1 VDWYTLAQFLAAILL
16 LFATPGP
23 VIAIVAHN
31 TVRHGTA
38 AGLLTVV
45 GVGLG
50 DVCLLGATFAG
61 VRLSGELLPAVL
73 RWLSFVGALYLVW
86 LAAEALLVRH
96 RTSRN
101 PNLSRCRKPIL
112 AGLTIAFANP
122 AALLFYAAFFPQ
134 FIDPDHSIS
143 EQMMVLSA
151 LYVFTRLAFDSAWVL
166 TVARLR
172 LPAGWIAQTGRFTE
186 LASAVVYLSIAVI
199 TILGFIEVSG

>member
-1 VDWYTLAQFLAAILL
+1 VDCFTVAQFLAATLL

-31 TVRHGTA
+31 TLRHGTA

-50 DVCLLGATFAG
+50 DVCLLGATFVG
-61 VRLSGELLPAVL
+61 MSLSGELLPMAL

-86 LAAEALLVRH
+86 LAAEVLLVRQ
-96 RTSRN
+96 RTSRK

-112 AGLTIAFANP
+112 AGLTIAFTNP
-122 AALLFYAAFFPQ
+122 AVLLFYAAFFPQ
-134 FIDPDHSIS
+134 FTDPDHSIS
-143 EQMMVLSA
+143 EQMLVLSA
-151 LYVFTRLAFDSAWVL
+151 LYVCTRLAFDSAWVL

-172 LPAGWIAQTGRFTE
+172 LPVGWSAQVGRFAE
-186 LASAVVYLSIAVI
+186 LVSAVVYVSISVI
-199 TILGFIEVSG
+199 TILRFIEVLG